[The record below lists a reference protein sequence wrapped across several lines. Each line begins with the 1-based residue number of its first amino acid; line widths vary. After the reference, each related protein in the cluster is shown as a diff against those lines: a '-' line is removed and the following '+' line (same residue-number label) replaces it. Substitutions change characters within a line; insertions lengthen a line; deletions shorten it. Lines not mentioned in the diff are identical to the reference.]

1 MSQNQKMSFI
11 GTIIW
16 LVCALF
22 FMYEFL
28 LRTIL
33 GTFEHPIIQDLNLNL
48 VTFAILSSTAY
59 QLVYGI
65 MQIPVGIITHRLGL
79 KKTLFVAV
87 FFCVL
92 AVTGFGMS
100 FGFDSAFVFR
110 VLMGLG
116 SSFGFICLLVAVYD
130 WMPRKHIAL
139 FIGLS
144 QFIGTMGPMLAAGP
158 LNSLSSHAEL
168 PWRYIFY
175 ALGAIGVV
183 IAIIVLLVVR
193 NNTDYTGSFRILK
206 RQERLQ
212 VNLWQLVRQRQVWY
226 IACYSACVYFAIEY
240 FSENSGKAFLM
251 LHGFSSD
258 VSSYML
264 TLSWLGY
271 AIGCPLLGFIS
282 DRTSKRKR
290 MMMFAAIIC
299 IFSVLCITYFPV
311 NIIVISIA
319 FFGLGIGASGQ
330 SIGFAIMAEQCNNNY
345 LAAGLGLNNAM
356 IMLVTSLMAPLIGG
370 VLAHL
375 SKGQALSITNYQ
387 HGFLLILAVIAIGV
401 LISIFLIKETF
412 CKSTKETT
420 KLTVTTLKTVE

>member
-59 QLVYGI
+59 QLAYGV
-65 MQIPVGIITHRLGL
+65 MQIPVGIITDRLGL
-79 KKTLFVAV
+79 KKALFVAV
-87 FFCVL
+87 FFCAL

-158 LNSLSSHAEL
+158 LNSLSSHSDL

-175 ALGAIGVV
+175 ALGAIGIV
-183 IAIIVLLVVR
+183 IAIIVLLIVR

-212 VNLWQLVRQRQVWY
+212 VNLGQLMRQPQVWY
-226 IACYSACVYFAIEY
+226 IACY
-240 FSENSGKAFLM
+240 
-251 LHGFSSD
+251 
-258 VSSYML
+258 
-264 TLSWLGY
+264 
-271 AIGCPLLGFIS
+271 
-282 DRTSKRKR
+282 
-290 MMMFAAIIC
+290 
-299 IFSVLCITYFPV
+299 
-311 NIIVISIA
+311 
-319 FFGLGIGASGQ
+319 
-330 SIGFAIMAEQCNNNY
+330 
-345 LAAGLGLNNAM
+345 
-356 IMLVTSLMAPLIGG
+356 
-370 VLAHL
+370 
-375 SKGQALSITNYQ
+375 
-387 HGFLLILAVIAIGV
+387 
-401 LISIFLIKETF
+401 
-412 CKSTKETT
+412 
-420 KLTVTTLKTVE
+420 

>member
-11 GTIIW
+11 GTLIW

-48 VTFAILSSTAY
+48 ITFAILSSTAY
-59 QLVYGI
+59 QLVYGM
-65 MQIPVGIITHRLGL
+65 MQIPVGIITDRLGL
-79 KKTLFVAV
+79 KRALFAAV
-87 FFCVL
+87 LFCAL

-100 FGFDSAFVFR
+100 FGFDSAFIFR

-158 LNSLSSHAEL
+158 LNSLSSHSDL

-175 ALGAIGVV
+175 ALGVIGVV

-193 NNTDYTGSFRILK
+193 NNTDYTGNFRILK

-212 VNLWQLVRQRQVWY
+212 VNLGQLMRQPQVWY

-240 FSENSGKAFLM
+240 FSENSGKSFLM

-264 TLSWLGY
+264 TISWLGY

-282 DRTSKRKR
+282 DRSSKRKR
-290 MMMFAAIIC
+290 MMVFAAIFAIL
-299 IFSVLCITYFPV
+299 SVLCITYFPV
-311 NIIVISIA
+311 NVMIISIA
-319 FFGLGIGASGQ
+319 FVGLGIGASGQ

-356 IMLVTSLMAPLIGG
+356 IMLVTSLMAPVIGG
-370 VLAHL
+370 MLAFL
-375 SKGQALSITNYQ
+375 ANGKGLTIQNYQ
-387 HGFLLILAVIAIGV
+387 HGFLLIIAVVFVGV
-401 LISIFLIKETF
+401 LISVFLIKETF

-420 KLTVTTLKTVE
+420 KLMVK